1 MRPRHGVAAAVGREL
16 EPEFLA
22 GDGTHRGDD
31 AVPVLLPVLR
41 VGAAA
46 VGVGDA
52 VHLPAEDQDGVRDLQ
67 GDEPLGEGAEVVV
80 ELVSRAAPQQLA
92 DLTVGHA
99 RLVALLKRDV
109 EDEHPLVVG
118 VAPARPVLE
127 EADVALDVLPVVT
140 GQVGVAHAQ
149 FRAAE
154 PAAELLHPLH
164 AARVG
169 GQEGAERRH
178 ALRGCGGGH
187 GRRPRLRQV
196 GQLGHG
202 HGGHVDVG
210 GGEGRRGGL
219 GAGRGPGSGAGRGL
233 GGRCGA
239 PGGARQR
246 GPGPV
251 HGRRPGRGARRQGGR
266 HGDRRRAHGQGA
278 GPDPPVLWGHWLLLF
293 SLASACCL
301 MPCC

>member
-1 MRPRHGVAAAVGREL
+1 MSGIFRATSRSARARKWWSNSPG
-16 EPEFLA
+16 
-22 GDGTHRGDD
+22 
-31 AVPVLLPVLR
+31 
-41 VGAAA
+41 
-46 VGVGDA
+46 
-52 VHLPAEDQDGVRDLQ
+52 
-67 GDEPLGEGAEVVV
+67 
-80 ELVSRAAPQQLA
+80 RAAPQQLA

-164 AARVG
+164 AAGVG

-196 GQLGHG
+196 GGSSG
-202 HGGHVDVG
+202 TDTAGTSMSGVG
-210 GGEGRRGGL
+210 KADAAGSAP
-219 GAGRGPGSGAGRGL
+219 GAGRAPEPGVGWAAGVGRPVGPGSAAPVPSMGAAPAAGPAARAADTATAAAPTARARARTRL
-233 GGRCGA
+233 CCGA
-239 PGGARQR
+239 IGCSSSRS
-246 GPGPV
+246 
-251 HGRRPGRGARRQGGR
+251 RPPA
-266 HGDRRRAHGQGA
+266 A
-278 GPDPPVLWGHWLLLF
+278 
-293 SLASACCL
+293 
-301 MPCC
+301 